1 MLLQRTHKALQH
13 TGLAVA
19 FAFASISPAFADHHL
34 PSAAEIFAK
43 YTEATGGAAAY
54 AKLKNQVA
62 NATFSLPDMGMDGP
76 MVNTVAP
83 PNSRS
88 TITFEGFGVFDS
100 GVTDGVA
107 WDVNPMEGSRIL
119 EGDEAAIA
127 VASVAINPFV
137 DFKGEAKTV
146 GEETIGDEDCYEV
159 DIVGVGSAF
168 FSKASGLLVKSD
180 SPQGPSTLSDWKE
193 VDGIMIAHK
202 IVIAADMTF
211 EIVLNSVEHNV
222 EIADDAFALPD
233 EIKALTPDEAASSG
247 TTAEQVMAMM
257 DANGDG
263 KITLEEAPEQL
274 AASFAM
280 VDMNADGGIDLKEAQ
295 TIADFMNNQ

>member
-1 MLLQRTHKALQH
+1 MLLQRTHKALQY

-54 AKLKNQVA
+54 AKLKNQVTK
-62 NATFSLPDMGMDGP
+62 ATFSLPDMGMDGP

-83 PNSRS
+83 PNTRS

-107 WDVNPMEGSRIL
+107 WDVNPMEGSKIL

-127 VASVAINPFV
+127 VATASLNPFL

-146 GEETIGDEDCYEV
+146 GEEKVGDEDCYKV
-159 DIVGVGSAF
+159 DIVGVGSAY
-168 FSKASGLLVKSD
+168 FSKASGLLVKNE
-180 SPQGPSTLSDWKE
+180 SPDGDSTLSDWKE
-193 VDGIMIAHK
+193 VDGIKIAHK
-202 IVIAADMTF
+202 TVIAADMTF
-211 EIVLNSVEHNV
+211 EIVINSVEHTV
-222 EIADDAFALPD
+222 ELADDAFTLPAEIQALMP
-233 EIKALTPDEAASSG
+233 EEAASSG
-247 TTAEQVMAMM
+247 VTAEQVMAMM
-257 DANGDG
+257 DTNSDG
-263 KITLEEAPEQL
+263 KITMDEAPEQL

-295 TIADFMNNQ
+295 TIADFMNN

>member
-1 MLLQRTHKALQH
+1 MLLQRTHKALKY

-54 AKLKNQVA
+54 AKLKNQVTK
-62 NATFSLPDMGMDGP
+62 ATFSLPDMGMDGP

-83 PNSRS
+83 PNTRS

-107 WDVNPMEGSRIL
+107 WDVNPMEGSKIL

-127 VASVAINPFV
+127 VATASLNPFL

-146 GEETIGDEDCYEV
+146 GEEKVGDEDCY
-159 DIVGVGSAF
+159 
-168 FSKASGLLVKSD
+168 KPGL
-180 SPQGPSTLSDWKE
+180 P
-193 VDGIMIAHK
+193 I
-202 IVIAADMTF
+202 
-211 EIVLNSVEHNV
+211 
-222 EIADDAFALPD
+222 
-233 EIKALTPDEAASSG
+233 
-247 TTAEQVMAMM
+247 
-257 DANGDG
+257 
-263 KITLEEAPEQL
+263 
-274 AASFAM
+274 
-280 VDMNADGGIDLKEAQ
+280 
-295 TIADFMNNQ
+295 